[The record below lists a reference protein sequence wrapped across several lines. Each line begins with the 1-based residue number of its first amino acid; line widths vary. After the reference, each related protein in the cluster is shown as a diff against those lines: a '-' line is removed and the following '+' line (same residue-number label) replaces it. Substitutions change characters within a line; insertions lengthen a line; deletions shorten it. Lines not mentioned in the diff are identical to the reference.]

1 MKKTYLKPRTSIH
14 RINTVSQMLANS
26 LGIYKNQSVTEGW
39 AKEEN
44 NMDWEE
50 N

>member
-1 MKKTYLKPRTSIH
+1 MKKTYLKPVTSIH
-14 RINTVSQMLANS
+14 RITVSQMLANS
-26 LGIYKNQSVTEGW
+26 LGIYKDKTVTEGW